1 MIIMKKILF
10 ALSAATLIMVSCQ
23 TAPEA
28 DKATA
33 TEQQETTNAT
43 GDNYTIDAAGSTIG
57 WVGTKTGGQHNGT
70 FLLSDGTFTLA
81 DGNLAG
87 GSFNID
93 VSSLAVND
101 LTGDDKAKLEGHLKS
116 GDFFQVDSFPT
127 AKFEITSVVPFDAA
141 TNTSKLEGATHTIS
155 GNLTLR
161 GETKNVTF
169 PAIVKVEGTSVS
181 AVADF
186 NIDRTNWG
194 LSYKGPNNPAD
205 WFIAKE
211 VNLKLDVKA
220 AKSTM

>member
-1 MIIMKKILF
+1 MKKILF
-10 ALSAATLIMVSCQ
+10 ALTFGVIIITSCQ

-33 TEQQETTNAT
+33 TEQQEATAAT
-43 GDNYTIDAAGSTIG
+43 GENYTIDASGSTIG
-57 WVGTKTGGQHNGT
+57 WIGTKTGGQHNGSFVLT
-70 FLLSDGTFTLA
+70 DGTFIVSN
-81 DGNLAG
+81 GNLTG

-93 VSSLAVND
+93 VNSLAVND

-116 GDFFQVDSFPT
+116 GDFFLADSFPT
-127 AKFEITSVVPFDAA
+127 ATFEITSVAPFDAA
-141 TNTSKLEGATHTIS
+141 TAESKLEGATHTIS

-161 GETKNVTF
+161 GETKNVSF
-169 PAIVKVEGTSVS
+169 PAIVKIEGTTVS

-220 AKSTM
+220 AKTAM

>member
-1 MIIMKKILF
+1 MKQILLALTAGTLF
-10 ALSAATLIMVSCQ
+10 AASCQ

-33 TEQQETTNAT
+33 TEQQTAAAAT
-43 GDNYTIDAAGSTIG
+43 GETYTIDAAGSKIG
-57 WVGTKTGGQHNGT
+57 WIGTKTGGQHNGS
-70 FLLSDGTFTLA
+70 FLLSEGSFTIA
-81 DGNLAG
+81 DGNLTG
-87 GSFNID
+87 GNFSID
-93 VSSLAVND
+93 VTSLSVED
-101 LTGDDKAKLEGHLKS
+101 LTGEDKAKLEGHLKS
-116 GDFFQVDSFPT
+116 GDFFLTDSFPT
-127 AKFEITSVVPFDAA
+127 AKFEITGVEPFDAS
-141 TNTSKLEGATHTIS
+141 TGTSKLAGATHTIS

-161 GETKNVTF
+161 GETRNVSF
-169 PAIVKVEGTSVS
+169 PAIVKIEGTGVS

-220 AKSTM
+220 GKSNM

>member
-1 MIIMKKILF
+1 MKQILF
-10 ALSAATLIMVSCQ
+10 ALSAGVIIFTSCQ

-33 TEQQETTNAT
+33 TEQQEASSAT
-43 GDNYTIDAAGSTIG
+43 GENYTIDATGSTIG
-57 WVGTKTGGQHNGT
+57 WIATKTGGQHNGSFVLT
-70 FLLSDGTFTLA
+70 DGSFVVANSTLT
-81 DGNLAG
+81 G

-93 VSSLAVND
+93 LNSLAVND
-101 LTGDDKAKLEGHLKS
+101 LTGKDKSDLEGHLKS

-127 AKFEITSVVPFDAA
+127 AKFEITEVAPFDAA
-141 TNTSKLEGATHTIS
+141 TAQSKLEGATHTIS

-161 GETKNVTF
+161 GETKNVSF
-169 PAIVKVEGTSVS
+169 PAIVKIEGTTVS
-181 AVADF
+181 AIADF

-194 LSYKGPNNPAD
+194 LSYKGPGNPAD

-220 AKSTM
+220 AKTAM